1 MFCNPDASNGNGAMC
16 SKETPQL
23 ASSLPPV
30 SASASSNGNCSGK
43 GEGKAFKGAAAAP
56 PAALGPIPEGDE
68 YSAMTDE
75 EVSIVSMSGRIHQR
89 RLVGW
94 SKFAVMSPFSFSID

>member
-1 MFCNPDASNGNGAMC
+1 MFFFRSPVCFGIFVFTSGESNGNGTMC

-23 ASSLPPV
+23 ASSSSSSPPV
-30 SASASSNGNCSGK
+30 SASASSNGN
-43 GEGKAFKGAAAAP
+43 GEGKAFKGAAASP

-75 EVSIVSMSGRIHQR
+75 EVNMIVG
-89 RLVGW
+89 
-94 SKFAVMSPFSFSID
+94 PN